1 MHDEMSKAVDLRS
14 CERGRELATGDR
26 AGRAKNEKEQGSES
40 GKRFVDCCMTMSKV
54 YANFDDD
61 KEEPGEQVVR
71 IIKQHK
77 QKYLVRHSSQHGLL

>member
-26 AGRAKNEKEQGSES
+26 GGRAWNEKEQGSER

-54 YANFDDD
+54 
-61 KEEPGEQVVR
+61 
-71 IIKQHK
+71 
-77 QKYLVRHSSQHGLL
+77 